1 MAASKKIFYPIKNQ
15 NQKKYCQNHGFG
27 QFLDIVGI
35 EKHVLKLGKSMVAS
49 DKSFEPILHLSHCS
63 HFSLTHITFSHTYHF
78 FSNFFLRFFCS
89 PLLLTL
95 LHLFCIAFSGTS
107 HFFLYFSQIFLNI
120 LLCSQLSFLFSN
132 ILYFLTLLPFS
143 NTSLVFSYTSKS
155 LYHLNFSH
163 ISHVLTLLPLFLHIS
178 HF

>member
-1 MAASKKIFYPIKNQ
+1 MALVQKSTYISLGLQWQPQKNILS
-15 NQKKYCQNHGFG
+15 NQKPKPKKYCQNHGFG
-27 QFLDIVGI
+27 QFLDIIGI

-95 LHLFCIAFSGTS
+95 LRLFCIAFSGTS

-120 LLCSQLSFLFSN
+120 LL
-132 ILYFLTLLPFS
+132 
-143 NTSLVFSYTSKS
+143 
-155 LYHLNFSH
+155 FSH
-163 ISHVLTLLPLFLHIS
+163 FS
-178 HF
+178 